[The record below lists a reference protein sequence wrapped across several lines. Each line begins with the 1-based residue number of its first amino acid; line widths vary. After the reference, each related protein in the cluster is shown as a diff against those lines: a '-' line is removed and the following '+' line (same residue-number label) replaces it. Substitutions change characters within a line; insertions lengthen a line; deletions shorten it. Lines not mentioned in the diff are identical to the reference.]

1 LKRRL
6 SALLPEEAMPG
17 TDYLRL
23 SPDKSFCMDEMKRSM
38 QNNMSETA
46 WPATQYLWP
55 LHPIF
60 DWVNDKAGLLFG
72 RSEAPLIGIPRS
84 MVTSE
89 YIFIV
94 AGTIPNRKSTPVVDE
109 WFGLR
114 FSNGKFAN
122 ELSMEQVIAKTG
134 FGRNDVPNRNNVPA
148 QSRDEAETLLQSAVD
163 EAKKVLERYCES
175 YRKEIEPQINE
186 EVDKLIELEDK
197 HKDYQ
202 LSLFESE
209 RKKSEQE
216 RKVEKIF
223 SEFTV
228 WVKDTLEIENN
239 PYLRIVAV
247 LMGV

>member
-1 LKRRL
+1 
-6 SALLPEEAMPG
+6 M
-17 TDYLRL
+17 
-23 SPDKSFCMDEMKRSM
+23 
-38 QNNMSETA
+38 
-46 WPATQYLWP
+46 
-55 LHPIF
+55 
-60 DWVNDKAGLLFG
+60 
-72 RSEAPLIGIPRS
+72 
-84 MVTSE
+84 
-89 YIFIV
+89 
-94 AGTIPNRKSTPVVDE
+94 DE

-114 FSNGKFAN
+114 FSNGKFAD

-134 FGRNDVPNRNNVPA
+134 FGRNDVPNRNNVPV
-148 QSRDEAETLLQSAVD
+148 QSRDEAEALLQSAVD
-163 EAKKVLERYCES
+163 EAKKVLERYCVN

-186 EVDKLIELEDK
+186 EVDKLIELEGR

-223 SEFTV
+223 SEFTD

-247 LMGV
+247 LMGA